1 MATAGIERRVE
12 IKIASSSED
21 FMCGWLY
28 SSQKFT
34 VSNLGP
40 AIVLAHGLGGTKEL
54 KLDVYADSFNQMGY
68 TCVVF
73 DYRCT
78 GGSEGLPRGLIDWHQ
93 QQEDWKSAIKYTRQ
107 LENID
112 PNQVGLFGTS
122 FSGGHVIQ
130 LAATDRKLNAA
141 ISQCPFTSGW
151 QSTLCTGSAATPRLA
166 GIGLLDILFG
176 SERKPITVPLTGRP
190 GEAALMNAPDML
202 STFPLLIPKG
212 HPFQERVPA
221 RLTLK
226 LPLLR
231 SGSYASRVECPILFG
246 ICGKDSVAPADT
258 TLAYAK
264 TAPKGVIKCLM
275 IYKWPHLIGQSA
287 QAHVFPRLSTWTT
300 ILSIDLTSTHMD
312 LLSVLPDF
320 HTKPYAHILP
330 PLERSKIS
338 TVDLITLDTLE
349 IAKRAHVPPADVRR
363 LCASITK
370 ALHHDIGFEHIE
382 ESASAEPSSSIN
394 DDPPITLG
402 PTTKL
407 DLSQWSAISTL
418 DTALDELLG
427 GGIPT
432 GYVTEVT
439 GESGKTQF
447 LLSLLLAVQL
457 PSPKGLGKN
466 AVYISTEA
474 PLSTPRLSQLI
485 NSNPY
490 LSTLPRDR
498 APTLENILSI
508 NAMDLESQDHI
519 LNYQLPVAIQRYNVG
534 LVVIDS
540 ITSNYRAEH
549 TSHNILGLSTR
560 SGELTKLGQMLR
572 NLAVQEDI
580 AIVVANQVSDRF
592 DAMDNPSVFPRI
604 GGGAGNGSPSTQ
616 PQQIPSAR
624 ESGTASPLPR
634 VRATE
639 SGNVELSQ
647 YNAMLPSSPSHF
659 PSSPYTTEEDPQR
672 QHFDGSYL
680 VGNPVRSEILSLL
693 HQQRFF
699 TGWGDSPQSFL
710 PSSYPGFQ
718 RPAEKTPALGLVWS
732 TQIACR
738 IALKKERQTAMD
750 PLLPESTPIPSTAKL
765 LPEPEVPGSLGERE
779 KPEPDPPT
787 ETVTE
792 GKDAEAKASSE
803 TVPVPAPISE
813 NKPSNSQLPPPS
825 SQTPE
830 RLVRRTMKLVFA
842 PWTAGSVNEQNQIQ
856 DEVSFTIWKGGLK
869 SCE

>member
-1 MATAGIERRVE
+1 
-12 IKIASSSED
+12 
-21 FMCGWLY
+21 
-28 SSQKFT
+28 
-34 VSNLGP
+34 
-40 AIVLAHGLGGTKEL
+40 
-54 KLDVYADSFNQMGY
+54 
-68 TCVVF
+68 
-73 DYRCT
+73 
-78 GGSEGLPRGLIDWHQ
+78 
-93 QQEDWKSAIKYTRQ
+93 
-107 LENID
+107 
-112 PNQVGLFGTS
+112 
-122 FSGGHVIQ
+122 
-130 LAATDRKLNAA
+130 
-141 ISQCPFTSGW
+141 
-151 QSTLCTGSAATPRLA
+151 
-166 GIGLLDILFG
+166 
-176 SERKPITVPLTGRP
+176 
-190 GEAALMNAPDML
+190 
-202 STFPLLIPKG
+202 
-212 HPFQERVPA
+212 
-221 RLTLK
+221 
-226 LPLLR
+226 
-231 SGSYASRVECPILFG
+231 
-246 ICGKDSVAPADT
+246 
-258 TLAYAK
+258 
-264 TAPKGVIKCLM
+264 M

-287 QAHVFPRLSTWTT
+287 QAHVFPRLSTRTT
-300 ILSIDLTSTHMD
+300 ILSIELTSTHMD

-330 PLERSKIS
+330 PLERSKIT

-370 ALHHDIGFEHIE
+370 ALHHDIGFEDIKE
-382 ESASAEPSSSIN
+382 PASAEPSSSIN
-394 DDPPITLG
+394 DDLPITLG

-418 DTALDELLG
+418 DTALDELLDG
-427 GGIPT
+427 GVPT

-439 GESGKTQF
+439 GESGSGKTQF
-447 LLSLLLAVQL
+447 LLTLLLAVQL

-572 NLAVQEDI
+572 NLAVQENI

-592 DAMDNPSVFPRI
+592 DATDSPSVFPRI

-616 PQQIPSAR
+616 PQQLPPAR
-624 ESGTASPLPR
+624 ELGTASPLPR

-647 YNAMLPSSPSHF
+647 HNAMLPSSPSPF
-659 PSSPYTTEEDPQR
+659 PSSPYTTEEDPQ
-672 QHFDGSYL
+672 QQPFDGSYL

-699 TGWGDSPQSFL
+699 TGWGDSPQSFP

-738 IALKKERQTAMD
+738 IALKKERQTDMD
-750 PLLPESTPIPSTAKL
+750 PLLPESIPIPSKAKQH
-765 LPEPEVPGSLGERE
+765 PQPEVPGSPGERE
-779 KPEPDPPT
+779 KPKPDLPT
-787 ETVTE
+787 ETVAKE
-792 GKDAEAKASSE
+792 KDAEAEASSE
-803 TVPVPAPISE
+803 TVPVPVPAPVAE

-830 RLVRRTMKLVFA
+830 RPVRRTMKLVFA